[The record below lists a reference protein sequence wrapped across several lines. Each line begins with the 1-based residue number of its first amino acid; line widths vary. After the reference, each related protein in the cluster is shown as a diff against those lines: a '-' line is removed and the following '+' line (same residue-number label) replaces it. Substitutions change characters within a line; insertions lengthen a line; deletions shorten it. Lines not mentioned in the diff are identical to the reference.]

1 MTPRVLALSLVAA
14 ITTAV
19 SAQQGPTFRAQV
31 EMIQVDAFVTDG
43 AGNPVTNLRLE
54 DFELLEDGRAQT
66 IRTFAAVNIP
76 IDAPPPFS
84 PTAPRADVATNG
96 GRDGRLYVIAVDEI
110 DPAMALR
117 ARHHLRTFI
126 ERHFESNDVGVVV
139 NVGRAGASG
148 GQDLASDRALL
159 LAAIDRLSG
168 WPPPLGTEPPSL
180 PQRRRAAALKA
191 LVARWP
197 PYQNDARH

>member
-1 MTPRVLALSLVAA
+1 MTMIGKSLIVGVVSATILISRFCRPAVARRGAAAGTHSAMTPRALALSLVAA

-54 DFELLEDGRAQT
+54 DFELLEDGKEQT
-66 IRTFAAVNIP
+66 ISTFSEVNIP

-96 GRDGRLYVIAVDEI
+96 GRDGRLYVIAVD
-110 DPAMALR
+110 
-117 ARHHLRTFI
+117 
-126 ERHFESNDVGVVV
+126 
-139 NVGRAGASG
+139 
-148 GQDLASDRALL
+148 
-159 LAAIDRLSG
+159 
-168 WPPPLGTEPPSL
+168 
-180 PQRRRAAALKA
+180 
-191 LVARWP
+191 
-197 PYQNDARH
+197 